1 MIIGLAGAAGAGK
14 DTVADHLFKAH
25 GCLKLA
31 LADPLYAMISAMTG
45 LPVEKM
51 AERSVKEQDIGWIG
65 TSPRRLLQTLGTE
78 WGRGTLGDDIW
89 IKNLFRRIDSYSAA
103 MGRWSNGA
111 NFVITDVRFA
121 NEAQA
126 IRARGGHIVE
136 IVRPMPLA
144 GVPEDARLHSSEA
157 GIPDELVDV
166 QIVNDT
172 DVAGLLAR
180 VDKAIQWLLS
190 DTMAV

>member
-1 MIIGLAGAAGAGK
+1 MLIGLTGAAGAGK
-14 DTVADHLFKAH
+14 DTVAAHLFKGH

-51 AERSVKEQDIGWIG
+51 GDRKVKEADIAWIG
-65 TSPRRLLQTLGTE
+65 ASPRRLLQTLGTE

-89 IKNLFRRIDSYSAA
+89 IKGLFRRIDKYSEIVKA
-103 MGRWSNGA
+103 A
-111 NFVITDVRFA
+111 NFVVTDVRFA

-126 IRARGGHIVE
+126 IRARGGRIVE
-136 IVRPMPLA
+136 IVRPRPLA
-144 GVPEDARLHSSEA
+144 GVPEEARQHSSEA

-166 QIVNDT
+166 SIVNDT

-180 VDKAIQWLLS
+180 VDKALEWLLA
-190 DTMAV
+190 DTMV

>member
-1 MIIGLAGAAGAGK
+1 MLIGLTGAAGAGK
-14 DTVADHLFKAH
+14 DTVASHLFKAH
-25 GCLKLA
+25 GCLKLG
-31 LADPLYAMISAMTG
+31 LADPLYQMISAMTG

-51 AERSVKEQDIGWIG
+51 ADRKVKEADIAWIG

-89 IKNLFRRIDSYSAA
+89 IKNLFRRIDAYSHA
-103 MGRWSNGA
+103 MGRWSDKA
-111 NFVITDVRFA
+111 SFVVTDVRFA
-121 NEAQA
+121 NEAKA
-126 IRARGGHIVE
+126 IHDRGGHIVE
-136 IVRPMPLA
+136 IVRPTPLA
-144 GVPEDARLHSSEA
+144 GVPDEARQHSSEA
-157 GIPDELVDV
+157 GIPDELIDV

-180 VDKAIQWLLS
+180 VDKAIEWLLS

>member
-1 MIIGLAGAAGAGK
+1 MLIGLTGAAGAGK
-14 DTVADHLFKAH
+14 DTVADHLFKGH

-51 AERSVKEQDIGWIG
+51 ADRKVKESDIAWIG

-89 IKNLFRRIDSYSAA
+89 IKNLFRRIDAYSAA
-103 MGRWSNGA
+103 MGRCGDKAS
-111 NFVITDVRFA
+111 FVVTDVRFA

-126 IRARGGHIVE
+126 IRQRGGHIVE

-144 GVPEDARLHSSEA
+144 GVPEEARQHSSEA

-166 QIVNDT
+166 TIVNDT
-172 DVAGLLAR
+172 DIAGLLGR
-180 VDKAIQWLLS
+180 VDKAIEWLLA

>member
-1 MIIGLAGAAGAGK
+1 MIIGLTGAAGAGK
-14 DTVADHLFKAH
+14 DTVARHLFTRY
-25 GCLKLA
+25 GYMKLA

-45 LPVEKM
+45 LTVEKM
-51 AERSVKEQDIGWIG
+51 ADRKVKEADIAWIG

-89 IKNLFRRIDSYSAA
+89 IKNLFRRIDNYSKA
-103 MGRWSNGA
+103 MRDWNNKLG
-111 NFVITDVRFA
+111 FVVTDVRFA

-126 IRARGGHIVE
+126 IRERGGHIVE
-136 IVRPMPLA
+136 IVRPTPLA
-144 GVPEDARLHSSEA
+144 GVPDEARQHSSEA
-157 GIPDELVDV
+157 GIPDELIDV

-180 VDKAIQWLLS
+180 VDKAIEWLLS